1 MSAILV
7 VKDLRASY
15 ASARGPAVEAVA
27 GVDLTVA
34 AGEIVGVVG
43 ESGCGKSTLAAAIT
57 GVHSRRTGSII
68 FDGQEVRP
76 LGFRKRS
83 AHERRMQMIFQN
95 PYTAFN
101 PRRKVGKQIAD
112 AIKLSAGSTTK
123 HSITQL
129 LERVGLPA
137 DAGERY
143 PHEFSG
149 GQLQRLAIARALSA
163 SPALIV
169 ADEPIAGLDA
179 SAQVQIAELL
189 ADLVREE
196 RVSVLFISHDLSV
209 VSEMT
214 DTIAVMYLG
223 KIVEYGATRSIWR
236 TPAHPYSRV
245 LIDAIPTVSAER
257 RMPATLAGE
266 VPNPAAPPSGCR
278 FHPRCPRAFERCA
291 HEEPV
296 TVVTGDDRAV
306 ACWLHAEPG
315 PAHSGAVAGGVPADE

>member
-27 GVDLTVA
+27 GVDLTVE

-57 GVHSRRTGSII
+57 GVHSRRSGSII

-83 AHERRMQMIFQN
+83 DHERRMQMIFQN
-95 PYTAFN
+95 PYAAFN

-112 AIKLSAGSTTK
+112 AMKLSAGGTSK
-123 HSITQL
+123 HSIAQL

-137 DAGERY
+137 DAGDRY

-214 DTIAVMYLG
+214 DMIAVMYLG
-223 KIVEYGATRSIWR
+223 KIVEYGPTSSIWR

-245 LIDAIPTVSAER
+245 LIDAIPVVSAER
-257 RMPATLAGE
+257 RMPTTLAGE

-296 TVVTGDDRAV
+296 TLVTGDDRTV
-306 ACWLHAEPG
+306 ACWLHAEPEALRLDTAVG
-315 PAHSGAVAGGVPADE
+315 GAPADE